1 MSKRGAKPIPAP
13 DSVGPVLDGELLEA
27 RNQQIAVMNE
37 HNRQIIEQ
45 FGDGLPY
52 VRDLYIAENRRDI
65 RHAAEA
71 AVRVG
76 RRLIVMK
83 AHEAHGEWLNCLA
96 QIGIDPATASRMM
109 LAARRLMELPNDAT
123 AQKLTAMVGG
133 QGKLFELLSL
143 PQEQFAELA
152 TEGEI
157 DGLTLEDVERMTV
170 RELREA
176 VREARA
182 DMHSK
187 DERAAKREAEIDAL
201 QKELRKARNERAR
214 AKPDD
219 ELKTLREKVS
229 GVALQARADIAAQG
243 DDVDS
248 LFERFTQLREKAVQ
262 LGLDATEQD
271 LFMAGLIGELMG
283 DLRFVRDS
291 MGLPIVNDHGAPDWA
306 QG

>member
-13 DSVGPVLDGELLEA
+13 ETVGPVLDGELLEA
-27 RNQQIAVMNE
+27 RNKEIAVM
-37 HNRQIIEQ
+37 HQHQRDVIER
-45 FGDGLPY
+45 FGDGLPWSPEHY
-52 VRDLYIAENRRDI
+52 EGEIRNELRRGCESFL
-65 RHAAEA
+65 RA
-71 AVRVG
+71 G
-76 RRLIVMK
+76 RYLVVAREC
-83 AHEAHGEWLNCLA
+83 AAHGEWQGMLNRL
-96 QIGIDPATASRMM
+96 GLEASQARRMM
-109 LAARRLMELPNDAT
+109 EAARRVAALPERAT
-123 AQKLTAMVGG
+123 SHALTAAA
-133 QGKLFELLSL
+133 QSNGKLIELLSL
-143 PQEQFAELA
+143 PEEQFAELA
-152 TEGEI
+152 TEGETE
-157 DGLTLEDVERMTV
+157 GLTLEDVERMTV

-201 QKELRKARNERAR
+201 QKDLRKARNERAR